1 MENSNLF
8 TQVQKRRQELIR
20 KGYQPS
26 TFVMITNSLT
36 MLNILKDAMQNEKQ
50 VKDYKRTKTFYGMNV
65 VIIKSDKFDHNRQ
78 IHFEI
83 FEQIN
88 SDLRD

>member
-1 MENSNLF
+1 MINLF
-8 TQVQKRRQELIR
+8 TQVQKRRQELIS

-26 TFVMITNSLT
+26 TLVLITNSLT
-36 MLNILKDAMQNEKQ
+36 MLNILKDAMQDEKQ

-65 VIIKSDKFDHNRQ
+65 VIIKGDNFDHNRQ

-83 FEQIN
+83 FEQVN
-88 SDLRD
+88 SELKD